1 MATDRRDGAARNL
14 MTGTAAK
21 YVLLAVNIVLGALMM
36 PFNVRHLGKADYG
49 LWMLVASMTYYFQL
63 LDLGYGNGLV
73 RHVTGA
79 DARGDVDG
87 MNAILS
93 TFVVVYSVL
102 GAIALTGVVLLAVY
116 AVPGFPHLSPMQVT
130 TGRWVLVALGLRLAV
145 GFPMTVFGA
154 VTNARQRFALNT
166 WVAVAAALVNAFVT
180 YVVLE
185 TGHGLLTLVPATVT
199 VSLLSYIA
207 YAAVARHVFP
217 QMRLSVSRF
226 SRARLREVTAFSLY
240 LFVISISAQIGFNL
254 DNLIIGAFI
263 GTAAVAVYS
272 VASRLADYQRQ
283 LCSQFNSML
292 FPVVVDFEAR
302 GDASALRSTLM
313 DGTRLAVGLVAGVT
327 LALAAFA
334 RPLVLRWMGPGFAES
349 IPALYALAVAG
360 IVLVGQG
367 PLGNI
372 LLVVGRHRLV
382 AFGSLAESLL
392 NLALSIVLVRRFGI
406 TGSAL
411 GTMIAVVGFNL
422 LILVPVA
429 CRALHVGVFEFGR
442 LAAAPAA
449 IGAVPAGIAAWLLRA
464 YAAPTS
470 LGAILLCGCAVG
482 LAYVVSFAALGLN
495 AVDRTRYLKYLRRL
509 RRGGGPPLAA
519 AA

>member
-1 MATDRRDGAARNL
+1 MPANQRTAAHNL

-36 PFNVRHLGKADYG
+36 PFNVRHLGTADYG
-49 LWMLVASMTYYFQL
+49 LWMLVASMTYYFAL

-73 RHVTGA
+73 RHVTAA

-102 GAIALTGVVLLAVY
+102 GAAAFAGIVLLAVY
-116 AVPGFPHLSPMQVT
+116 AVPAFPHLTAAQVT
-130 TGRWVLVALGLRLAV
+130 TGRWVLLALGLRLAV

-166 WVAVAAALVNAFVT
+166 WVAVVVAIINALVT

-199 VSLLSYIA
+199 VSLLSYVA
-207 YAAVARHVFP
+207 YGAVAKHVFP
-217 QMRLSVSRF
+217 ELHLTPRRF
-226 SRARLREVTAFSLY
+226 SRVQLREVTAFSLY

-254 DNLIIGAFI
+254 DNLVIGGFI
-263 GTAAVAVYS
+263 GTSAVAVYS

-283 LCSQFNSML
+283 MCGQFNGLL

-302 GDASALRSTLM
+302 GDASALRATLV
-313 DGTRLAVGLVAGVT
+313 DGTRIAVGLVAGVT
-327 LALAAFA
+327 LALVAFA
-334 RPLVLRWMGPGFAES
+334 KPLVLRWMGPAFAES
-349 IPALYALAVAG
+349 VPALYALAIAG

-382 AFGSLAESLL
+382 AFGSLAESLV
-392 NLALSIVLVRRFGI
+392 NLVLSVLLVRRFGI

-411 GTMIAVVGFNL
+411 GTMFAVVGFNL
-422 LILVPVA
+422 LVLVPIA
-429 CRALHVGVFEFGR
+429 CRALQVPVFEFAR
-442 LAAAPAA
+442 LVAAPAVIA
-449 IGAVPAGIAAWLLRA
+449 TVPAAIAAWLLRA

-470 LGAILLCGCAVG
+470 IGAIVLCGALVG
-482 LAYVVSFAALGLN
+482 VVYVLAFAGIGLPARDRARYVQYV
-495 AVDRTRYLKYLRRL
+495 RRL
-509 RRGGGPPLAA
+509 GPGGQPPLAA